1 MANFKIRGSG
11 ENEYMVHVAPKGD
24 DSVLITCDCKAGIY
38 GRMCKH
44 KLAVATGDP
53 SLLLDHVEAE
63 KLAEV
68 ADKINNRPIGKLL
81 HELAESKKAQD
92 AAKRRAD
99 KARKALENAMK
110 G

>member
-1 MANFKIRGSG
+1 MAIFKIRGSG
-11 ENEYMVHVAPKGD
+11 ENEYSVHVAPKGD
-24 DSVLITCDCKAGIY
+24 DSVSITCDCKAGIY

-53 SLLLDHVEAE
+53 SLLLDPNEAG

-68 ADKINNRPIGKLL
+68 ADKINNRSVGKLL
-81 HELAESKKAQD
+81 HELAECKKEQE
-92 AAKRRAD
+92 AAKRRVD
-99 KARKALENAMK
+99 KARKALEKAMK